1 MKITILNGE
10 NRPNKTELGDYLSE
24 FASELS
30 TLENSTQIFT
40 LSDMDLKFC
49 TGCWSCWWKT
59 PGLCAITDDAETI
72 FRSVINSDL
81 VIFASPITAGFT
93 SSELKKITDRLI
105 VLVHPYTEIRND
117 EFHHKKRYDKYPEI
131 AVIVEKSKD
140 TDDQDL
146 EIILDIYKRLAL
158 NLHSSVKFLKT
169 TNDNSIEDICE
180 TIKSNSN

>member
-1 MKITILNGE
+1 MKITLLNGE
-10 NRPNKTELGDYLSE
+10 TATGSGEFTEYLKNIAENLSE
-24 FASELS
+24 KHTVTNYNLAS
-30 TLENSTQIFT
+30 
-40 LSDMDLKFC
+40 MDLKFC
-49 TGCWSCWWKT
+49 TGCWTCWWKT
-59 PGLCAITDDAETI
+59 PGLCAIKDDAEII

-131 AVIVEKSKD
+131 AVLVEKNKD

-180 TIKSNSN
+180 TIIKSN